1 MNQEYKL
8 PTETVELPSEGLL
21 YPPDS
26 PLSSGKVEMKYMTA
40 KEEDILTNVNLIR
53 NNTVLDKLLQ
63 SLLVTKVSLD
73 DILVTDKNAL
83 LIAARIL
90 GYGKDYAVNY
100 YNPVT
105 EAYEKV
111 TVDLSKLK
119 EKKLNRELLKAPGVN
134 EFEFTLPTT
143 GNVVTFKLLTHKD
156 EKDIEREIEG
166 LKKAN
171 PNGSYEVTTRFKRII
186 TSINGERDPKAIRG
200 FVEVMLAPDARALR
214 KYIADVQ
221 PEVVMEFDYQSD
233 THVEEGVGIEVT
245 SDFFWPKS

>member
-21 YPPDS
+21 YPQDS

-53 NNTVLDKLLQ
+53 NNTVLDKLLK
-63 SLLVTKVSLD
+63 SLLITKVELD

-90 GYGKDYAVNY
+90 GYGKDYTVNF

-105 EAYEKV
+105 EVYEKV
-111 TVDLSKLK
+111 AVDLTKLK
-119 EKKLNRELLKAPGVN
+119 EKKLDRSLIVTPGVN
-134 EFEFTLPTT
+134 EFEYKLPTT
-143 GNVVTFKLLTHKD
+143 GNVITFKLLTHKD
-156 EKDIEREIEG
+156 EKDIDREIEG
-166 LKKAN
+166 LKKMN
-171 PNGSYEVTTRFKRII
+171 PHGSYEVTTRFKRII
-186 TSINGERDPKAIRG
+186 TSVNGERDPKAIRG
-200 FVEVMLAPDARALR
+200 FVDVMLAPDARALR
-214 KYIADVQ
+214 KYIAEIQ
-221 PEVVMEFDYQSD
+221 PEIVMQFDYESD
-233 THVEEGVGIEVT
+233 TYVEEGVEITIT